1 MNTIYIREMKLED
14 VDAVDRVRQNS
25 WVDSYESKEHSVSA
39 DLINDYFAYRRKKQ
53 NKAEKLKRIQTKLDN
68 VNTYTKV
75 ATSEDGRVVGMIFGK
90 KTSATEAT
98 LGALYLEPSYIG
110 KGNGRLLMDGFIEWL
125 GKSVECELFVVNYNE
140 RAIKFYK
147 KYGFEIAS
155 DKPIKEAHLD
165 DSHPLVAKMLV
176 IKMIRQG

>member
-1 MNTIYIREMKLED
+1 MKLED

-25 WVDSYESKEHSVSA
+25 WVDSYESKEYAVSP

-53 NKAEKLKRIQTKLDN
+53 NKAEKLNRIKAELDDIN
-68 VNTYTKV
+68 AYTKV

-125 GKSVECELFVVNYNE
+125 GKGVECDLFVVNYNE
-140 RAIKFYK
+140 RAIKFYE

-155 DKPIKEAHLD
+155 TEPAKELHLD

>member
-1 MNTIYIREMKLED
+1 MKLED

-25 WVDSYESKEHSVSA
+25 WVDSYESKEYAVSP

-53 NKAEKLKRIQTKLDN
+53 NKAEKLNRIKAELDDIN
-68 VNTYTKV
+68 AYTKV

-90 KTSATEAT
+90 KNSATEAT

-125 GKSVECELFVVNYNE
+125 GKGVECDLFVVNYNE
-140 RAIKFYK
+140 RAIKFYE

-155 DKPIKEAHLD
+155 TEPAKELHLD

>member
-25 WVDSYESKEHSVSA
+25 WVDSYESKEHAVSA
-39 DLINDYFAYRRKKQ
+39 ELINDYFAYRRKKQ
-53 NKAEKLKRIQTKLDN
+53 NKAEKLKRIQTELDN

-75 ATSEDGRVVGMIFGK
+75 ATSADGRVVGMIFGK

-110 KGNGRLLMDGFIEWL
+110 KGNGSLLVDGFIEWL

-140 RAIKFYK
+140 RAIKFYE
-147 KYGFEIAS
+147 KYGFKIAS